1 MNDIRVVNV
10 EPDFDVEKKVI
21 EDYEKELR
29 MEYNAQF
36 NKYKRNTGIK
46 YQYMLEYFMENKSNI
61 DNATEEAKQLYNELL
76 QMLND
81 YFGDL

>member
-1 MNDIRVVNV
+1 MNDIRVINID
-10 EPDFDVEKKVI
+10 PDFDVEKEII

-36 NKYKRNTGIK
+36 KKYKRNTGIK
-46 YQYMLEYFMENKSNI
+46 YQYMLDYFMENKANI
-61 DNATEEAKQLYNELL
+61 DNATEEARQLYNDLL
-76 QMLND
+76 QMLED